1 MRILL
6 LNTVKNFPS
15 VYPWEGYRSLTVL
28 HNNKVSS
35 FRWVSCCFQAS
46 DLWSKSCERE
56 KTRKQMQLVNH
67 LLRCRYLVV
76 GSQFPNL
83 KKTERL
89 LKKSIW
95 AQLYVVL
102 LSSVQSLSCVQLF
115 ATPWAVAC
123 QASMSITN
131 SQSFFKLISIESVMP
146 SNHLILCHPLLLPPS
161 IFPSIR
167 VFSNKVKSSHQ
178 VAKVLEFQ
186 LQHQS
191 FQ

>member
-15 VYPWEGYRSLTVL
+15 VYPWEGYRCLTVV

-46 DLWSKSCERE
+46 ALWSKSCERE
-56 KTRKQMQLVNH
+56 KTRKQMQLVTH
-67 LLRCRYLVV
+67 FLRCRYLVV

-102 LSSVQSLSCVQLF
+102 LSSVAQLCPTLCNPMGCS
-115 ATPWAVAC
+115 TPGLHVHH
-123 QASMSITN
+123 QLPE
-131 SQSFFKLISIESVMP
+131 FFQTHI
-146 SNHLILCHPLLLPPS
+146 H
-161 IFPSIR
+161 
-167 VFSNKVKSSHQ
+167 
-178 VAKVLEFQ
+178 
-186 LQHQS
+186 
-191 FQ
+191 